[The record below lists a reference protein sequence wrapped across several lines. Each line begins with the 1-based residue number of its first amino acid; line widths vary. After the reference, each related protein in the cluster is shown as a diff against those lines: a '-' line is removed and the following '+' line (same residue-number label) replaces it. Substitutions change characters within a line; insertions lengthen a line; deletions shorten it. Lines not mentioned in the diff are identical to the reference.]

1 MGPAVGWGMLKGY
14 LSAKLAWNTKYN
26 VDYLVNKFFKA
37 QYGAGAE
44 NMQKLYNEWLAHSAY
59 QRDKLGV
66 NGSRSIFFDFS
77 SSTYW
82 SKGLLERWID
92 LATEAIAEIE
102 AEGGERSMRYRANV
116 CVERAC
122 YEYLYLLNYG
132 IRLSPTDK
140 KTLQRQLKSDVLDTG
155 VTMFSE

>member
-1 MGPAVGWGMLKGY
+1 
-14 LSAKLAWNTKYN
+14 
-26 VDYLVNKFFKA
+26 
-37 QYGAGAE
+37 
-44 NMQKLYNEWLAHSAY
+44 MQKLYNEWLAHSAY
-59 QRDKLGV
+59 QRDELGV

-92 LATEAIAEIE
+92 LATDAVAAIE
-102 AEGGERSMRYRANV
+102 AKGGDREARYRANA

-122 YEYLYLLNYG
+122 YEYLYLLNYS

-140 KTLQRQLKSDVLDTG
+140 KELQRQLKSDVLDTG
-155 VTMFSE
+155 VTMFSEYATVATMFTALGMD